1 MAGQV
6 LLSCFCQYFPG
17 GYVVV
22 VYIVLSVVLLLS
34 FVLFVSTVVTVEVV
48 VLLWF
53 SRGCRSLFLFA
64 FVRLLLFFFC
74 QLFSLLLMP
83 PLTYVAF

>member
-6 LLSCFCQYFPG
+6 LLSCFCQYFG

-64 FVRLLLFFFC
+64 FVRLLLFFFVSC
-74 QLFSLLLMP
+74 FLCC
-83 PLTYVAF
+83 